1 MTILVI
7 GEMLCS
13 IPWGIFQTLTTAF
26 ASEICPV
33 VLRCYLTT
41 YVNMCWVIGIF
52 IANGLLRILV
62 TRQDEWG
69 YRIPFALQWVWP
81 VPLFIATLYAPE
93 SPWWLIREG
102 RLAEAERT
110 VRRLCSDAVD
120 SHNTLAMMKQT
131 DALERES
138 AVDSSTSYA
147 ECFRG
152 TNLRRT
158 EIACMVW
165 FVQIACGVTFVGWQ
179 SYFFQVAGLD
189 ATTSYSL
196 SVVSSG
202 LSFTGTIAA
211 WVLLTYFGR
220 RTLYMTGLSVM
231 TVIFTIVGTFSFASP
246 TNKHVVWATAILFQ
260 LFHLTYGLTIGPVC
274 YTVVSE
280 IPSTRLR
287 AKTVIIARAAYIVG
301 GLFLGAITP
310 LMVQETGWNWK
321 YKTGFFWAVS
331 CALLWLWCYYR
342 LPEPKGR
349 SYGEMA
355 VLFAKGVSAR
365 EFSRTVV
372 DPFEA
377 EDGVK
382 LDGGGGVGR
391 LAAVH

>member
-1 MTILVI
+1 MQS
-7 GEMLCS
+7 G
-13 IPWGIFQTLTTAF
+13 
-26 ASEICPV
+26 
-33 VLRCYLTT
+33 
-41 YVNMCWVIGIF
+41 
-52 IANGLLRILV
+52 
-62 TRQDEWG
+62 
-69 YRIPFALQWVWP
+69 
-81 VPLFIATLYAPE
+81 
-93 SPWWLIREG
+93 WLIREG

-110 VRRLCSDAVD
+110 VRRLCSDTVD

-138 AVDSSTSYA
+138 AVDSSVSYA

-165 FVQIACGVTFVGWQ
+165 FVQIACGGTFVSWG

-189 ATTSYSL
+189 ATQAYSL
-196 SVVSSG
+196 SLISSG
-202 LSFTGTIAA
+202 LSFSGTVAA

-220 RTLYMTGLSVM
+220 RTLYMTGLGIM
-231 TVIFTIVGTFSFASP
+231 TVIFFIVGTFTLAAE
-246 TNKHVVWATAILFQ
+246 TNTTVVWATAVLFQ
-260 LFHLTYGLTIGPVC
+260 CFHLTYGLTVGPVC

-301 GLFLGAITP
+301 GLFLGAVTP

-321 YKTGFFWAVS
+321 YKTGFFWSAS
-331 CALLWLWCYYR
+331 CALLWVWCYFR

-355 VLFAKGVSAR
+355 ILFARKVPAR
-365 EFSRTVV
+365 QFSTTVV

-377 EDGVK
+377 EA
-382 LDGGGGVGR
+382 GVGLDER
-391 LAAVH
+391 